1 METLFTTSNIM
12 FFIGIIGLIFSVY
25 FNYRK
30 PQEDIEKKQIKSDE
44 DLKDKATVLSQKE
57 VENKANVLAQQVQW
71 EKEANEKKFVEFNL
85 RLDNSMTL
93 AQNHIHTVDVKVD
106 QLIASVNKMS
116 NEITRLSTIIEERN
130 TKNN

>member
-1 METLFTTSNIM
+1 M